1 MANVE
6 VDGNFAAQELEQA
19 KDRLRQHLKDLDSLK
34 QELKQ
39 AVEVEKKE

>member
-6 VDGNFAAQELEQA
+6 VDGNFEAKELEQA

-39 AVEVEKKE
+39 AVEVETKE